1 MYKILA
7 SLLAL
12 VLAACAQ
19 DVVTRPA
26 LEPAELSVQTNRL
39 EQQHADIE
47 AATNGLLYLSEGD
60 YPWTYNPV
68 PKPRLG
74 DWLVSW
80 EGFELEQRRSFRAFF
95 DQLTDPN
102 ATGNDA
108 VRYRRLER
116 TLRRHFE
123 RLTVYWVID
132 PADPVQVRV
141 VILGKNRFSV
151 FALSTISIE
160 T

>member
-1 MYKILA
+1 MYKTFFA

-26 LEPAELSVQTNRL
+26 PDPAELSVQTNRL
-39 EQQHADIE
+39 ERQQDDIG
-47 AATNGLLYLSEGD
+47 AAINGLLYLSESD

-68 PKPRLG
+68 PKPCLS
-74 DWLVSW
+74 DWLASW
-80 EGFELEQRRSFRAFF
+80 EGLQLEQRRSFRAFF

-102 ATGNDA
+102 ATGKDA
-108 VRYRRLER
+108 EHYRRLER

-123 RLTVYWVID
+123 RLTVYWLID
-132 PADPVQVRV
+132 PADPVRV
-141 VILGKNRFSV
+141 VILGKNRFGV